1 MTASAPPVAK
11 SGKPSDMR
19 RASARA
25 ARTRA
30 RGFAV
35 QALYQVIVGRN
46 APDDVDTFTRELSGF
61 HKADSVH
68 FDALLHGCAAQAVA
82 LDAHILPL
90 LDRKMAEISPI
101 EHAVL
106 WIGAYEMQHCLDIPW
121 RVVINECIELAK
133 EYGGTDGHKYV
144 NAVLNGLA
152 PSLRALEVAADK
164 HSPPA
169 PAD

>member
-1 MTASAPPVAK
+1 MLTSMLLGQTGPGNNLEK
-11 SGKPSDMR
+11 EYNDQKFSKLFLLFGETHHWHSG
-19 RASARA
+19 
-25 ARTRA
+25 
-30 RGFAV
+30 
-35 QALYQVIVGRN
+35 I
-46 APDDVDTFTRELSGF
+46 
-61 HKADSVH
+61 
-68 FDALLHGCAAQAVA
+68 C
-82 LDAHILPL
+82 
-90 LDRKMAEISPI
+90 
-101 EHAVL
+101 
-106 WIGAYEMQHCLDIPW
+106 QHCIDIPW